1 MMNRRFVLAGL
12 LVLLLI
18 PWGSG
23 VSSAGSGAR
32 QDGCG
37 DPATP
42 IHVIQGSGERT
53 PESGQKHTIEG
64 VVVADF
70 QDRYTELGGFFV
82 QEEDADA
89 DSDPL
94 TSEGIFVDSSL
105 SQVDV
110 AVGDVVRVA
119 GSAFEKT
126 SDGVSLTQLR
136 RVSSLVVCDSG
147 ASVTPAA
154 VTLPVDAVAD
164 WERYEG
170 MLVSITQPLT
180 VTENYNLGRY
190 GEVLLASGGRLYV
203 PTNVALPGDP
213 ALAVKVDNDRRRI
226 LLDDG
231 NSEQNR
237 DPTAYPQGGLSASHT
252 LRAGDA
258 VTGLTGVVDQAFGV
272 YRIQATEPV
281 EFEPTNARAAAP
293 DAVGGTVRVASF
305 NVLNYFNGDGVGGG
319 FPTPRGANDI
329 AEFERQRAKIL
340 AALLALDADVIGL
353 MEIENDGD
361 GPDSAVAD
369 LVNGLNEAAGEGTY
383 AYIPDPV
390 GQQTPDEGGDEI
402 KQAILYRPAVV
413 TPVGDPVTT
422 TEPPFGS
429 RRPPVVQAFE
439 VAGSGERFTV
449 AVNHFKSKNCE
460 GAATDPDEGQGCWN
474 RERTQA
480 AAALTAWL
488 VTDPTGS
495 GDPDVLIIGDLN
507 SYAMEDPVQVIEAA
521 GYVNLLK
528 RFQDDADYSYVYMGE
543 SGTLDHLL
551 ASDSLAGEVTG
562 ATTWHINADEPRV
575 LDYNEEYKSANQVE
589 TFYSPDPYRASD
601 HDPAL
606 VGLDLG
612 GSGENG
618 EAGKKISDSTG
629 GTLAIIVGLIAVVIA
644 MVGGW
649 FVERGKSKVQ

>member
-1 MMNRRFVLAGL
+1 MYRQFVLAGL
-12 LVLLLI
+12 LVLMLM
-18 PWGSG
+18 PWGTG
-23 VSSAGSGAR
+23 FAGPDAR

-42 IHVIQGSGERT
+42 IHMIQGSGEHT

-70 QDRYTELGGFFV
+70 QDRHTELGGFFV
-82 QEEDADA
+82 QEEDAGA

-105 SQVDV
+105 SNVDV
-110 AVGDVVRVA
+110 NVGDVLRVD
-119 GSAFEKT
+119 GSAFDKT

-136 RVSSLVVCDSG
+136 RVSRLIVCDSG

-154 VTLPVDAVAD
+154 VTLPVDTVGD

-170 MLVSITQPLT
+170 MLVTITQPLT
-180 VTENYNLGRY
+180 VAENYSLGRY
-190 GEVLLASGGRLYV
+190 GEVLLVSGGRLYV

-213 ALAVKVDNDRRRI
+213 ALAVKADNDRRRI

-237 DPTAYPQGGLSASHT
+237 DPTAYPLGGLSASDT
-252 LRAGDA
+252 LRAGYT
-258 VTGLTGVVDQAFGV
+258 VTDLTGVIDQAFGV
-272 YRIQATEPV
+272 YRIHATEPV

-293 DAVGGTVRVASF
+293 EAVGGTVRVASF
-305 NVLNYFNGDGVGGG
+305 NVLNYFNGDGAGGG
-319 FPTPRGANDI
+319 FPTPRGANNVT
-329 AEFERQRAKIL
+329 EFERQRAKIV
-340 AALLALDADVIGL
+340 AAVLALDADVIGL

-369 LVNGLNEAAGEGTY
+369 LVNGLNEAVGEGTY

-390 GQQTPDEGGDEI
+390 GQQLPEDGGDEI
-402 KQAILYRPAVV
+402 QQAILYRPAAV
-413 TPVGDPVTT
+413 TPVGDPVATT
-422 TEPPFGS
+422 DAPFGS
-429 RRPPVVQAFE
+429 RRPPVVLAFE

-460 GAATDPDEGQGCWN
+460 GAATDPDDGQGCWN
-474 RERTQA
+474 QERTQA
-480 AAALTAWL
+480 AATLTAWL
-488 VTDPTGS
+488 ATDPTGS

-507 SYAMEDPVQVIEAA
+507 AYAMEDPVRTIEAA

-528 RFQDDADYSYVYMGE
+528 RFQGETDYSYVYMGE
-543 SGTLDHLL
+543 SGTLDHVL
-551 ASDSLAGEVTG
+551 ASASLAGQVTG

-575 LDYNEEYKSANQVE
+575 LDYNEEFKSANQVKA
-589 TFYSPDPYRASD
+589 FYSPDPYRASD

-612 GSGENG
+612 GSVEDGESG
-618 EAGKKISDSTG
+618 EEISDSGG
-629 GTLAIIVGLIAVVIA
+629 GTLAIIVGVIAVVVA
-644 MVGGW
+644 MLGGW
-649 FVERGKSKVQ
+649 IVERGKK